1 MSNSPFL
8 NSIRTDMRQKGY
20 ALKTEK
26 TYLHWIKRFILFHK
40 KRHPQTMGSEEVRL
54 FLSSLANSRHVA
66 INTQKIALNALAF
79 LYNRFL
85 QQPLGDIDYIPA
97 SKPRRLPSV
106 ISANEV
112 QRILQVMDTR
122 NQVIFALL
130 YGAGLRIN
138 ECLRL
143 RVKDFDFDNGCIT
156 VHDGKGGKSRNSLLP
171 TRLIPAIKQ
180 LIEQARLIQ
189 QDDNYLD
196 KHRGVCQGSCHCFF
210 VLSSLL
216 HLYLFFRVQRDR
228 SNRLT
233 VSDWACSPA

>member
-1 MSNSPFL
+1 
-8 NSIRTDMRQKGY
+8 
-20 ALKTEK
+20 
-26 TYLHWIKRFILFHK
+26 
-40 KRHPQTMGSEEVRL
+40 MGSEEVRL

-122 NQVIFALL
+122 NQVIFMLL

-143 RVKDFDFDNGCIT
+143 RVKDFDFDYGCIT

-171 TRLIPAIKQ
+171 TRLIPAIK
-180 LIEQARLIQ
+180 
-189 QDDNYLD
+189 
-196 KHRGVCQGSCHCFF
+196 
-210 VLSSLL
+210 
-216 HLYLFFRVQRDR
+216 
-228 SNRLT
+228 
-233 VSDWACSPA
+233 